1 VSSVRP
7 GTTEAKKGSG
17 TSDQVFV
24 ARQPILDRSRR
35 VYAYELLFRPSIVAE
50 TSESASERASARVIT
65 DAVLAFGL
73 DTLTQGKPAF
83 INVTRRLLLEGIP
96 GALPPTRVVI
106 ELLEDVEADEEVVA
120 ACRELRRAGYA
131 IALDDFVLNERTAG
145 LLPLADFVKVDCLA
159 SAPAIKQRLSSPSH
173 QAALLA
179 EKIETVA
186 QFEKATSLGFTYF
199 QGFFFGKPV
208 TQGARE
214 VPGHR
219 LGHLR
224 LLRALHDPNLTVI
237 QLEELIKH
245 DALLCYRVLRTVNSA
260 GFAQQ
265 MKIESIRQ
273 ALVLLGI
280 DTVRRWAALWVL
292 AGLSAEAHPELVTM
306 STVRARCCE
315 LLAQTTRGP
324 DYAAEGFLLGMC
336 SLLDAILQRPMEVI
350 LGELPLP
357 DEIMAALSGAEN
369 QSRSLLDCTVAYE
382 RGEFD
387 RCLYLAG
394 RAGLDPKQ
402 LPIAHRD
409 ALRWAADFKHGA

>member
-1 VSSVRP
+1 MSDAQS
-7 GTTEAKKGSG
+7 GATATKKGSD
-17 TSDQVFV
+17 TDDQVFV

-35 VYAYELLFRPSIVAE
+35 VYAYELLFRSSSVAE
-50 TSESASERASARVIT
+50 KAESASERASARVIT
-65 DAVLAFGL
+65 DAVLSFGL
-73 DTLTQGKPAF
+73 NTLTQGKPAF
-83 INVTRRLLLEGIP
+83 INVTRRLLLDGIP
-96 GALPPTRVVI
+96 TALPPTRVVI
-106 ELLEDVEADEEVVA
+106 ELLEDIEADDEVVA
-120 ACRELRRAGYA
+120 ACRDLRRAGYA
-131 IALDDFVLNERTAG
+131 IALDDFSLNDRTAG
-145 LLPLADFVKVDCLA
+145 LLPIADFVKVDCLPNA
-159 SAPAIKQRLSSPSH
+159 TAIRQRLSSPAH

-179 EKIETVA
+179 EKIETMA
-186 QFEKATSLGFTYF
+186 QFEEAMRLGFTYF
-199 QGFFFGKPV
+199 QGFFFGRPV

-224 LLRALHDPNLTVI
+224 LLRALHDPDLSVI

-265 MKIESIRQ
+265 KKIDSLRQ

-306 STVRARCCE
+306 STVRARYCE
-315 LLAQTTRGP
+315 LLARQSRGP
-324 DYAAEGFLLGMC
+324 DHAAEGFLLGMC
-336 SLLDAILQRPMEVI
+336 SLLDSILQRPMEVI
-350 LGELPLP
+350 LAELPLP
-357 DEIMAALSGAEN
+357 DEIVAALAGTEN
-369 QSRSLLDCTVAYE
+369 HSRHLLDCAIAYE

-409 ALRWAADFKHGA
+409 ALRWAADFKRAA